1 MLVDLRELELRA
13 AHAALGGKSGSFVYA
28 TTFVVDGGLNA

>member
-1 MLVDLRELELRA
+1 MLADVREPELRA
-13 AHAALGGKSGSFVYA
+13 AHAALGGKSGRFVTG